1 MGEAP
6 LDPEHALPCGR
17 TIGELLD
24 HLAGEAP
31 EDFGAHVRTCPHCR
45 AALAELAPTGWEPV
59 RRAAELAVEPP
70 EGLVSRA
77 LLTVRGARAA
87 AGGEPAE
94 VAQEF
99 GTLRISA
106 QATLVLARRLSA
118 ELLADVPEARLLSCT
133 GDVREVR
140 VDVVIGYGVP
150 APALTARLQDDLG
163 RALREHLG
171 AAAPSVWVR
180 VADVAPPQG
189 S

>member
-6 LDPEHALPCGR
+6 LDPDHALPCGR
-17 TIGELLD
+17 TIGDLLD

-31 EDFGAHVRTCPHCR
+31 DGVAAHVRTCPHCR
-45 AALAELAPTGWEPV
+45 AALTDLAPTGWEPV
-59 RRAAELAVEPP
+59 RRTAELAVEPP

-94 VAQEF
+94 VAQEL
-99 GTLRISA
+99 GTLRVSA
-106 QATLVLARRLSA
+106 QATMVLARRLGA
-118 ELLADVPEARLLSCT
+118 ELLAEVPGTRLLSCT

-140 VDVVIGYGVP
+140 VDVEIGYGLP
-150 APALTARLQDDLG
+150 APALTARLQHDLG

-180 VADVAPPQG
+180 VADVAPPQ
-189 S
+189 SS